1 MYKAKF
7 KTAYLQREISTDVII
22 ADSDMHVGELG
33 VIVPATDK
41 MPAIINKLAATDVE
55 AAGKEAN
62 IIIAQ
67 SDMTMEYGHVPVE
80 DRDYRYSD
88 IVKSKVDNTML
99 SNANYIGVYEKVTD
113 LPTDASVVDASI
125 ALVYTTLNTV
135 AKYNYTKNNTT
146 WAKASPE
153 VTYKISDLVKK
164 VSFFNIIDKTDIIV
178 YDEA

>member
-22 ADSDMHVGELG
+22 AGDMHVGELG

-41 MPAIINKLAATDVE
+41 MPAVINKLVATDVE
-55 AAGKEAN
+55 AARKEAN
-62 IIIAQ
+62 VIIAQ

-88 IVKSKVDNTML
+88 IVKSKAD
-99 SNANYIGVYEKVTD
+99 NANYIGVYENVAD
-113 LPTDASVVDASI
+113 LPKDASIVDASI
-125 ALVYTTLNTV
+125 ALVYTAPNTLT
-135 AKYNYTKNNTT
+135 KYKYTKSNTT

-153 VTYKISDLVKK
+153 VTFKISDLVKK

>member
-22 ADSDMHVGELG
+22 AGNMHVGELG

-41 MPAIINKLAATDVE
+41 MPAIINKLAAADVE

-88 IVKSKVDNTML
+88 IVKSKVDNTIL
-99 SNANYIGVYEKVTD
+99 STANYIGVYDNVAD
-113 LPTDASVVDASI
+113 LPKDTSVVDASI
-125 ALVYTTLNTV
+125 ALVYTAPNTLT
-135 AKYNYTKNNTT
+135 KYKYTKSTT
-146 WAKASPE
+146 AWAKASPE
-153 VTYKISDLVKK
+153 ATFKISDLVKK

-178 YDEA
+178 YDEQ

>member
-7 KTAYLQREISTDVII
+7 RTAYLQREISTDVII
-22 ADSDMHVGELG
+22 PNAEMHVGELG

-41 MPAIINKLAATDVE
+41 MPAIINKLAATSKD
-55 AAGKEAN
+55 AAREEAN

-88 IVKSKVDNTML
+88 IVKSKVDENIRGT
-99 SNANYIGVYEKVTD
+99 AFVGVYEKVGD
-113 LPTDASVVDASI
+113 LPTDDSIADASI
-125 ALVYTTLNTV
+125 ALVYSAPDTV
-135 AKYNYTKNNTT
+135 AKYTYTKNNKT
-146 WAKASPE
+146 WAKVNPE
-153 VTYKISDLVKK
+153 VTYKISDITKK
-164 VSFFNIIDKTDIIV
+164 VSFFNIIDKTDIDV